1 MSSTDHIKQQS
12 MRYIRKRNL
21 AILINQ
27 TVVINNRRHKLWL
40 NIKQTVQGMQS
51 GMWALGIKQASNKY
65 ITSPLIR
72 DAVRGN
78 GKDKAVVGFLEAFG
92 ITKPMNYAAEIEGIR
107 AVAAEAEMIEK
118 GKSLIDF
125 AVLGTEIVDLP
136 RPVRPAGNADGL
148 VFVLVSE

>member
-1 MSSTDHIKQQS
+1 
-12 MRYIRKRNL
+12 
-21 AILINQ
+21 
-27 TVVINNRRHKLWL
+27 
-40 NIKQTVQGMQS
+40 MQS

-148 VFVLVSE
+148 VFVLVSV